1 MPTTVVSALVHSF
14 ILASH
19 YRVDAIIINLILHFR
34 IQRLREIEVFLFI
47 SCRVRA

>member
-1 MPTTVVSALVHSF
+1 MPTTVVSALLHSF

-34 IQRLREIEVFLFI
+34 IQRLREIEVLLFI